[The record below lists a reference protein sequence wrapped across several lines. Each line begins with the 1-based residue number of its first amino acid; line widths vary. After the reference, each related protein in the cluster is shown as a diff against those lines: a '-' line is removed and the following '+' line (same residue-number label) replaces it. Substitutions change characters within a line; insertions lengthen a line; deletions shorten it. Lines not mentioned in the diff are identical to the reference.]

1 MKIFKNNYNYKTND
15 DYQEA
20 LEKIND
26 FTRIGIDYVEPEDL
40 SKVIFL
46 LENCAIS
53 LRAMLEELN
62 EEIILDYETERKA
75 EGLCRATPTKSL
87 EKLPVNIEKKD
98 KIYHIQTPYTFRRGM
113 KESFQLCTYLKGE
126 LNKKRNEG
134 MEFNIDGKYV
144 VCVVRVSKKFIPSR
158 TRDNDNLETSR
169 MINAIF
175 GDFLGQSDNA
185 KNMSFFSDYLNSDDE
200 NEWGFH
206 LFLVPYSFGE
216 FRGRNLLDLFKNWDF

>member
-1 MKIFKNNYNYKTND
+1 MKIFKNNYNYETND

-20 LEKIND
+20 LENIND
-26 FTRIGIDYVEPEDL
+26 FTKIGIDYVEPEDL

-53 LRAMLEELN
+53 LRARLEELD
-62 EEIILDYETERKA
+62 EDIILDYESERKA
-75 EGLCRATPTKSL
+75 EGFCRVASTKSL
-87 EKLPVNIEKKD
+87 ENLPVNIEKKD

-126 LNKKRNEG
+126 LNKKRSEG
-134 MEFNIDGKYV
+134 MEFDIDEKYV
-144 VCVVRVSKKFIPSR
+144 VCVVRVCEKFIPSR

-206 LFLVPYSFGE
+206 LFLVPYSYGE
-216 FRGRNLLDLFKNWDF
+216 FRGRELLNLFKN